1 MRAFLTMKHWQL
13 FILVFAIPVVIQIIT
28 MGVALVSRDLVMMQ
42 VVVPIIMV
50 LYIAGIFGWLY
61 TVGTNLNERLPF
73 SVKMPLTRFKILMI
87 IPLVYL
93 LFISFFLFGKMG
105 DPEFIQE
112 DPSAVARALLV
123 IVPVHLFS
131 MFCIFYCIWFVA
143 KSLKAVELQ
152 RRVSF
157 SDYVGEFFLV
167 WFFVVGVWLLQ
178 PRINKMSANSPE
190 TETV

>member
-1 MRAFLTMKHWQL
+1 MKHWQL
-13 FILVFAIPVVIQIIT
+13 FLLVFAIPLVIQMVT
-28 MGVALVSRDLVMMQ
+28 MAILVATGDLVMMQ
-42 VVVPIIMV
+42 VVAPVIMV
-50 LYIAGIFGWLY
+50 LYLAGTFGWLY
-61 TVGTNLNERLPF
+61 TVATNLNERLPS
-73 SVKMPLTRFKILMI
+73 SVKMPLNRFRILMI
-87 IPLVYL
+87 IPLLYL

-112 DPSAVARALLV
+112 DPSHLVTALLV

-143 KSLKAVELQ
+143 KSLKTVELQ

-178 PRINKMSANSPE
+178 PRINKMFANTPQADAI
-190 TETV
+190 

>member
-13 FILVFAIPVVIQIIT
+13 FILLFAIPVIIQMVV
-28 MGVALVSRDLVMMQ
+28 MGIVLVSRDLGMMQ
-42 VVVPIIMV
+42 IIVPIIMV
-50 LYIAGIFGWLY
+50 LYIAGFFGWLY
-61 TVGTNLNERLPF
+61 TVATNLNQRLPA
-73 SVKMPLTRFKILMI
+73 SLNMPLNRFRIFMI
-87 IPLVYL
+87 IPVLYI

-105 DPEFIQE
+105 DPAFIQE
-112 DPSAVARALLV
+112 DPSRLAATLLM
-123 IVPVHLFS
+123 IVPIHLFS

-157 SDYVGEFFLV
+157 SDYIGEFFLF

-178 PRINKMSANSPE
+178 PRINKMFANAPQADAI
-190 TETV
+190 